1 MTNKRRR
8 HHYRLAAFSLIGLV
22 AMAACTSK
30 EVDPRCRISAPS
42 AALRGQ
48 LAQHINGSELW
59 QAYLDYLSPVREG
72 SRPLVSIDLDFE
84 REITYKSNDGDYDP
98 GIVHA
103 DLELKNLKAG
113 NILLT
118 DYDKFA
124 IKDFVIGNFDRN
136 ATREEIQETAFAATE
151 QGAMRFVI
159 YSLDL
164 GVIRAMSDEGSKGRA
179 FIPALQEKR
188 EDPWSGDLGGEAKLA
203 LRNIQGD

>member
-1 MTNKRRR
+1 MKRLVLQSYRR
-8 HHYRLAAFSLIGLV
+8 HFVAFSLVGLV

-42 AALRGQ
+42 APLRGQ

-179 FIPALQEKR
+179 FIPV
-188 EDPWSGDLGGEAKLA
+188 
-203 LRNIQGD
+203 